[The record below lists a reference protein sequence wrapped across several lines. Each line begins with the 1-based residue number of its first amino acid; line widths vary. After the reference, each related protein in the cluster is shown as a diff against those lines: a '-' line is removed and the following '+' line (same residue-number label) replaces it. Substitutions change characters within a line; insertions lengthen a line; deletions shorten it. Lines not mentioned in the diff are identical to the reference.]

1 MRAFLLCFLLG
12 FLISPANM
20 WPQLVTSKP
29 EPPREIELSLLL
41 MDLVDGVP
49 QGFTFVLTN
58 VSSGDLRIPPPDIT
72 DCSDRTPHGT
82 IRLEEAWVPLASPG
96 LGIAKGVASCGGGG
110 GVRSPAPQLTLRELT
125 REWTVLRP
133 GESLRISTNNNSLGH
148 KPSSPGT
155 YTVSAM
161 YIPPQL
167 SSEAQ
172 RLLFQA
178 GIVIPQQNAVTSEQ
192 HYEKPVKP
200 TRSSRLLS
208 IFTLSFVWCVSNSG
222 ILHPSDGMT
231 PYRRCNTPAL

>member
-1 MRAFLLCFLLG
+1 MHPFLLYFLSG
-12 FLISPANM
+12 YLISPANM

-29 EPPREIELSLLL
+29 EPPREIELSLLP

-58 VSSGDLRIPPPDIT
+58 VSSGDLRIPPPDI
-72 DCSDRTPHGT
+72 DCSNRTPHGAV
-82 IRLEEAWVPLASPG
+82 RLEKSWTPLASQG
-96 LGIAKGVASCGGGG
+96 LGLAKGVVSCGGGG
-110 GVRSPAPQLTLRELT
+110 VYPAPQLTMLELT
-125 REWTVLRP
+125 RKWTVLRP
-133 GESLRISTNNNSLGH
+133 GESLRISANSSGLGY

-161 YIPPQL
+161 YIPPQP

-192 HYEKPVKP
+192 HYEKP
-200 TRSSRLLS
+200 
-208 IFTLSFVWCVSNSG
+208 
-222 ILHPSDGMT
+222 
-231 PYRRCNTPAL
+231 

>member
-1 MRAFLLCFLLG
+1 MRACLLLFLLV

-29 EPPREIELSLLL
+29 EPPREIELSLLP

-58 VSSGDLRIPPPDIT
+58 VSSGDLRIPPPDI
-72 DCSDRTPHGT
+72 DCSNRTRHGA
-82 IRLEEAWVPLASPG
+82 IRLQDSWTPLASQG
-96 LGIAKGVASCGGGG
+96 LGLGTGVISCGGGG
-110 GVRSPAPQLTLRELT
+110 VYPVPQLTLLELT
-125 REWTVLRP
+125 RNWTVLRP
-133 GESLRISTNNNSLGH
+133 GESLRITADSNSLRH
-148 KPSSPGT
+148 KPSSQSSPGT

-178 GIVIPQQNAVTSEQ
+178 GFVIPQQNAVTSEQ
-192 HYEKPVKP
+192 HYEKP
-200 TRSSRLLS
+200 
-208 IFTLSFVWCVSNSG
+208 
-222 ILHPSDGMT
+222 
-231 PYRRCNTPAL
+231 